1 MTNAARPPVIE
12 AKALSKAFR
21 RYAHPRDML
30 LEAVLGGTR
39 HSEFRA
45 LDSVDLEIREGEIVG
60 ILGRNG
66 AGKSTLLKLLA
77 GTLEPSAGAARVRG
91 RLSAI
96 LELGTGFHPDYNGR
110 ENALL
115 GAICLGL
122 SRREARAKLDAI
134 IAFAELGEFIDQPFR
149 TYSSGMQARLT
160 FATALAS
167 DPEVLIVDEA
177 LSVGD
182 ARFQLRC
189 FDRLRELRAKGC
201 TILFVTHSTEQVG
214 AFCTRAI
221 ILERGKK
228 IADGD
233 PDFVTR
239 AYMRLLFAEEPGR
252 AATDARL
259 AEGASRA
266 FGVGGWSIEH
276 VALLGEDGLPT
287 RRLRFG
293 ERAVL
298 RFRATGT
305 TPIADMVTGLLV
317 RTPQGL
323 VAYGAD
329 TTVAM
334 PDGFAADPAQ
344 PLEVEIRFTCALAGG
359 RYFASYGLAR
369 RDGTKLDY
377 RYDGLDFEV
386 ERVKSTY
393 DASVAELAAEI
404 TVRARAAGQA
414 DARTGAEEVRPT

>member
-1 MTNAARPPVIE
+1 MTDAARPPVI
-12 AKALSKAFR
+12 AATGLSKAFR
-21 RYAHPRDML
+21 RYAHPRDIL

-39 HSEFRA
+39 HTEFRA
-45 LDSVDLEIREGEIVG
+45 LDAVDLEIREGEIVG

-77 GTLEPSAGAARVRG
+77 GTLEPSAGSARVRG

-160 FATALAS
+160 FATALAA

-189 FDRLRELRAKGC
+189 FDRLRELRANGC

-239 AYMRLLFAEEPGR
+239 AYTRLLFAEEDAR
-252 AATDARL
+252 ATDARL

-266 FGVGGWSIEH
+266 FGVGGWSIDK

-287 RRLRFG
+287 RRLRAG
-293 ERAVL
+293 ERATL
-298 RFRATGT
+298 RFRATGSVAV
-305 TPIADMVTGLLV
+305 ADMVAGFLV

-323 VAYGAD
+323 VAYGTD
-329 TTVAM
+329 TTAAM
-334 PDGFAADPAQ
+334 PDGFTADPARA
-344 PLEVEIRFTCALAGG
+344 LEVAIRFTCTLAGG

-386 ERVKSTY
+386 ERAKSTY
-393 DASVAELAAEI
+393 DASIAELGAEI
-404 TVRARAAGQA
+404 AIEPCTESAGRADQWK
-414 DARTGAEEVRPT
+414 ARWA